1 MVNLFVPYLVVQN
14 IKVIREFPGPVL
26 PSVSA
31 VLWGILH
38 LMS

>member
-1 MVNLFVPYLVVQN
+1 MVNLFVPYLVIQN
-14 IKVIREFPGPVL
+14 MKVIREFPGPVL

-31 VLWGILH
+31 ILQGILP